1 MRDHDEIERLINLY
15 GHIVDDRDWDR
26 LDELFAPDGSFIIDS
41 MSVACRGFDEV
52 AARFRTTNHPI
63 AHYATNIVIDVAE
76 GADEA
81 QARVKVWAPRSDG
94 TVVVGGYRDQ
104 LVRTD
109 KGWRFRER
117 NVVISEPRWTVP
129 TA

>member
-26 LDELFAPDGSFIIDS
+26 LDELFAPDGSFIIDICLS
-41 MSVACRGFDEV
+41 RAGDLTRLRHGS
-52 AARFRTTNHPI
+52 RTTNHPI

-81 QARVKVWAPRSDG
+81 QAG
-94 TVVVGGYRDQ
+94 
-104 LVRTD
+104 
-109 KGWRFRER
+109 
-117 NVVISEPRWTVP
+117 
-129 TA
+129 